1 MTSVRGPFG
10 LVRSPSSYGEEQ
22 RPYGGRAEARRAAQR
37 GSRRRGADSGPGGPG
52 GSGGGRRGGGGG
64 GGRGS
69 GPGRGSGGRPPGK
82 KRIIDYPRHN
92 KYGWRRWLPSWKLV
106 TGTFLFFVASLM
118 GVAAYAYSTVDIP
131 DEAKN
136 ATSQNNIYYWS
147 DNSRMVATGSGTN
160 RQIVPFAQIPKSMQD
175 AVVSA
180 ENKTFWKDSGVD
192 PMGIARAVW
201 NMAKGG
207 ETQGGST
214 ITQQYVKNNRLDDQS
229 QTITRK
235 VKELFISM
243 KVGNDVDK
251 EVVMAGYLNT
261 SYYGRGAYGIQAAA
275 RAYFNKD
282 AKDLNPSESALLAA
296 VLKGATYFDPAGYP
310 EIDPAATQRANT
322 DRATKRWTW
331 ILDEMQKDGSLPAAE
346 RAKYTTFP
354 KTQGPKKSANLGG
367 QIGYLVSTAN
377 VNMQNQFGIT
387 EQDLARGG
395 YKIHTTFEKSKVDK
409 LESVI
414 KKKIKDNID
423 PKKRPKT
430 DTHVQFGGASVD
442 TATGKIVAL
451 YGGVDAT
458 KHFRSNADSTGAQV
472 GSTFKPFVLAA
483 ALKDGVRDKNGP
495 PEQDASERTIVDP
508 DKSLYNGKDD
518 LAIRKYNGDIWLD
531 DDGNEWKQSNDENAS
546 YGPISLR
553 YAMMKSANS
562 PYVQLGMDV
571 GIDKVREAAVAAGL
585 RADSL
590 VKGEFPSF
598 SLGVSSPSAIRM
610 AGAYATFANQ
620 GEQNDPYSVE
630 SVEKDGVTIH
640 KHKAKTTQAFSSA
653 IASNVTDVLR
663 TVVSDDRGTGKK
675 ARLPGRDVAGKT
687 GTTDDNMSAWFVG
700 YTKQLAT
707 AIDMY
712 RFDDD
717 ETKQGRKFEKMYGT
731 GDQPTIHGSSFP
743 SQIWREYMMDAVK
756 DDPAVDF
763 PEPEKLEGAKPVFGG
778 GAASPT
784 PSPTATPTPTE
795 STMPTT
801 TPPATPTTTPPTKPT
816 KSPKPGKT
824 TCSVWDPLCN
834 DNGNAGGNTGE
845 PTTTPPTTEG
855 PTPTDSPTDNSSGG
869 NGNGKPGG
877 GWVPDPSA
885 AHALGRRVRSV
896 LSVRSGRGGPRRFPG
911 DVRQDVPMPSLQKS
925 SAPQERSQ
933 TVIPTHRDKVAA
945 AAAS

>member
-1 MTSVRGPFG
+1 MSEHRRKMPPQQPPTGGRAAARRAAQQPMGRRSAPAHDVGTGAPSASYGP
-10 LVRSPSSYGEEQ
+10 PSSYGEEQ

-52 GSGGGRRGGGGG
+52 GPGGGRRGGGGG
-64 GGRGS
+64 GRGG
-69 GPGRGSGGRPPGK
+69 GPGRGGGGGRPPGK
-82 KRIIDYPRHN
+82 KRFIDYPRHD
-92 KYGWRRWLPSWKLV
+92 KYGWRRWMPSWKLV

-118 GVAAYAYSTVDIP
+118 GAATIAYSQVEIP
-131 DEAKN
+131 NEADT
-136 ATSQNNIYYWS
+136 ATSQNNIYYWANG
-147 DNSRMVATGSGTN
+147 DRMVATGSGTN
-160 RQIVPFAQIPKSMQD
+160 RQIVQFADIPKSMQN
-175 AVVSA
+175 AVISA
-180 ENKTFWKDSGVD
+180 ENKTFWDDSGVD

-229 QTITRK
+229 QTLTRK

-243 KVGNDVDK
+243 KVGNEVDK
-251 EVVMAGYLNT
+251 DVVMAGYLNT
-261 SYYGRGAYGIQAAA
+261 SYYGRGAYGIQAAS

-282 AKDLNPSESALLAA
+282 VGKLNASESALLAA
-296 VLKGATYFDPAGYP
+296 VLKGATYYDPAGYP
-310 EIDPAATQRANT
+310 EIDPQATREANT
-322 DRATKRWTW
+322 ARATKRWKW
-331 ILDEMQKDGSLPAAE
+331 ILDEMEKDGHISAAE

-354 KTQGPKKSANLGG
+354 KVQPPRKSANLSG
-367 QIGYLVSTAN
+367 QIGYLVATADQ
-377 VNMQNQFGIT
+377 NMKNQFGIT
-387 EQDLARGG
+387 EEQLQRGG
-395 YKIHTTFEKSKVDK
+395 YQIYTTFDKKKVDK
-409 LESVI
+409 MEATIKNVI
-414 KKKIKDNID
+414 KENID

-442 TATGKIVAL
+442 TETGAIVAI

-458 KHFRSNADSTGAQV
+458 KHFRSNADATGAQV

-483 ALKDGVRDKNGP
+483 AMKDGVRDPKLGP
-495 PEQDASERTIVDP
+495 DQDESERTILDP

-518 LAIRKYNGDIWLD
+518 LTIRKYNGEIWRD
-531 DDGNEWKQSNDENAS
+531 DNGDEWKQSNDEDAS

-553 YAMMKSANS
+553 YAMIKSANS

-571 GIDKVREAAVAAGL
+571 GIDKVRDAAMRAGL
-585 RADSL
+585 REESL

-610 AGAYATFANQ
+610 AGAYATFANE

-630 SVEKDGVTIH
+630 KVVREGTTF
-640 KHKAKTTQAFSSA
+640 KHEAKSKTAFSPA
-653 IASNVTDVLR
+653 IANNVTDVLR
-663 TVVSDDRGTGKK
+663 SVVDDDRGTGRK
-675 ARLPGRDVAGKT
+675 ARIPGRPVAGKT

-743 SQIWREYMMDAVK
+743 SRIWREYMTDAVADMPVK
-756 DDPAVDF
+756 DF
-763 PEPEKLEGAKPVFGG
+763 PKPEKLEGAKPVFGG

-784 PSPTATPTPTE
+784 PTPTATPTPTE
-795 STMPTT
+795 SATPST
-801 TPPATPTTTPPTKPT
+801 TPPATPTTIAPTKPT

-824 TCSVWDPLCN
+824 TCDVFDWNCN
-834 DNGNAGGNTGE
+834 DPGGTGGNTGE
-845 PTTTPPTTEG
+845 PTTTPPTTTA
-855 PTPTDSPTDNSSGG
+855 PTPTDSPTDTSGG
-869 NGNGKPGG
+869 GNGKPGG
-877 GWVPDPSA
+877 GGFWSP
-885 AHALGRRVRSV
+885 
-896 LSVRSGRGGPRRFPG
+896 
-911 DVRQDVPMPSLQKS
+911 
-925 SAPQERSQ
+925 
-933 TVIPTHRDKVAA
+933 
-945 AAAS
+945 

>member
-1 MTSVRGPFG
+1 MGRRSAPAHDVGTGAPSASYGP
-10 LVRSPSSYGEEQ
+10 PSSHGEEQ

-52 GSGGGRRGGGGG
+52 GPGGGRRGGGGG
-64 GGRGS
+64 GRGG
-69 GPGRGSGGRPPGK
+69 GPGRGGGGGRPPGK

-92 KYGWRRWLPSWKLV
+92 KYGWRRWMPSWKLV
-106 TGTFLFFVASLM
+106 TGTFLFFVATLM
-118 GVAAYAYSTVDIP
+118 GAATIAYSKVEIP
-131 DEAKN
+131 KEADTAK
-136 ATSQNNIYYWS
+136 SQNNIYYWA
-147 DNSRMVATGSGTN
+147 DGSRMVATGSGTN
-160 RQIVPFAQIPKSMQD
+160 RQIVPFAEIPKSMQN
-175 AVVSA
+175 AVISA
-180 ENKTFWKDSGVD
+180 ENKTFWDDSGVD

-243 KVGNDVDK
+243 KVGN
-251 EVVMAGYLNT
+251 EVGKDQIMAGYLNT

-282 AKDLNPSESALLAA
+282 VGKLNPSESALLAS
-296 VLKGATYFDPAGYP
+296 VLKGATYYDPAGYP
-310 EIDPAATQRANT
+310 EIDPQATAKANT
-322 DRATKRWTW
+322 ERATKRWKW
-331 ILDEMQKDGSLPAAE
+331 ILDEMEKDGHISAAE

-354 KTQGPKKSANLGG
+354 KVLPPRKSANLSG
-367 QIGYLVSTAN
+367 QIGYLVSTADQ
-377 VNMQNQFGIT
+377 NMKNQFGIT
-387 EQDLARGG
+387 EEQLQRGG
-395 YKIHTTFEKSKVDK
+395 YEIYTTFDKKKVDK
-409 LESVI
+409 MEATIKNVI
-414 KKKIKDNID
+414 EENID

-442 TATGKIVAL
+442 TATGKIVAI

-483 ALKDGVRDKNGP
+483 AMRDGVRDKRLGRD
-495 PEQDASERTIVDP
+495 QDASERTIVDP
-508 DKSLYNGKDD
+508 DKSLYNGNDD
-518 LAIRKYNGDIWLD
+518 LTIRKYNGEIWRD
-531 DDGNEWKQSNDENAS
+531 DNGDEWKQSNDENAS

-553 YAMMKSANS
+553 YAMIKSANS

-571 GIDKVREAAVAAGL
+571 GIDKVRDAAMRAGL
-585 RADSL
+585 REESL

-610 AGAYATFANQ
+610 AGAYATFANE

-630 SVEKDGVTIH
+630 MVKRSGVVIN
-640 KHKAKTTQAFSSA
+640 KHEAKPKTAFSPA

-663 TVVSDDRGTGKK
+663 SVVDDDRGTGRK
-675 ARLPGRDVAGKT
+675 ARIPGRAVAGKT

-743 SQIWREYMMDAVK
+743 SRIWREYMTDAVK
-756 DDPAVDF
+756 DMPVVDF
-763 PEPEKLEGAKPVFGG
+763 PKPEKLEGAKPVFGG
-778 GAASPT
+778 GAQSP
-784 PSPTATPTPTE
+784 TPTPTATQTPTE
-795 STMPTT
+795 SSTPST

-824 TCSVWDPLCN
+824 TCDIFDWNCN
-834 DNGNAGGNTGE
+834 NPGGAGGNTGQ
-845 PTTTPPTTEG
+845 PTTTAPTTES
-855 PTPTDSPTDNSSGG
+855 PTPTDSPTDTSGGGG
-869 NGNGKPGG
+869 NGRPGG
-877 GWVPDPSA
+877 AWVP
-885 AHALGRRVRSV
+885 
-896 LSVRSGRGGPRRFPG
+896 
-911 DVRQDVPMPSLQKS
+911 
-925 SAPQERSQ
+925 
-933 TVIPTHRDKVAA
+933 
-945 AAAS
+945 

>member
-1 MTSVRGPFG
+1 MSEHRRKMPPQQPPTGGRAAARRAAQQPVGRRSAPAHDVGTGAPSASYGP
-10 LVRSPSSYGEEQ
+10 PSSYGEEQ

-52 GSGGGRRGGGGG
+52 GGRRGGGGG
-64 GGRGS
+64 GRGG
-69 GPGRGSGGRPPGK
+69 GPGRGGAGGGRPPGK
-82 KRIIDYPRHN
+82 KRIIDYPRHD
-92 KYGWRRWLPSWKLV
+92 KYGWRRWMPSWKLV

-118 GVAAYAYSTVDIP
+118 GAATIAYSQVEIP
-131 DEAKN
+131 NEADT
-136 ATSQNNIYYWS
+136 ATSQNNIYYWA
-147 DNSRMVATGSGTN
+147 DKTRMVATGSGTN
-160 RQIVPFAQIPKSMQD
+160 RQIVQFADIPKSMQN
-175 AVVSA
+175 AVISA
-180 ENKTFWKDSGVD
+180 ENKTFWDDSGVD

-229 QTITRK
+229 QTLTRK

-243 KVGNDVDK
+243 KVGNEVDK
-251 EVVMAGYLNT
+251 DVVMAGYLNT
-261 SYYGRGAYGIQAAA
+261 SYYGRGAYGIQAAS

-282 AKDLNPSESALLAA
+282 VGKLNASESALLAA
-296 VLKGATYFDPAGYP
+296 VLKGATYYDPAGYP
-310 EIDPAATQRANT
+310 EIDPQATREANT
-322 DRATKRWTW
+322 ARATKRWKW
-331 ILDEMQKDGSLPAAE
+331 ILDEMEKDGHISAAE

-354 KTQGPKKSANLGG
+354 KVQPPRKSANLGG
-367 QIGYLVSTAN
+367 QIGYLVSTADQ
-377 VNMQNQFGIT
+377 NMKNQFGIT
-387 EQDLARGG
+387 EEQLQRGG
-395 YKIHTTFEKSKVDK
+395 YEIYTTFEKEKVDK
-409 LESVI
+409 MEATIKNVI
-414 KKKIKDNID
+414 KENID

-458 KHFRSNADSTGAQV
+458 KHFRSNADATGAQV

-483 ALKDGVRDKNGP
+483 AMKDGVRDKDGGP
-495 PEQDASERTIVDP
+495 DQDASERTIVDP

-518 LAIRKYNGDIWLD
+518 LTIRKYNGEIWRD
-531 DDGNEWKQSNDENAS
+531 DNGDEWKQSNDEDAS

-553 YAMMKSANS
+553 YAMIKSANS

-571 GIDKVREAAVAAGL
+571 GIDKVRDAAMRAGL
-585 RADSL
+585 REESL

-610 AGAYATFANQ
+610 AGAYATFANE

-630 SVEKDGVTIH
+630 MVKRSGVVIN
-640 KHKAKTTQAFSSA
+640 KHEAKSKTAFSPA
-653 IASNVTDVLR
+653 IANNVTDVLR
-663 TVVSDDRGTGKK
+663 SVVDDDRGTGRK
-675 ARLPGRDVAGKT
+675 ARIPGRAVAGKT

-743 SQIWREYMMDAVK
+743 SRIWREYMTDAVK
-756 DDPAVDF
+756 DMPVEDF
-763 PEPEKLEGAKPVFGG
+763 PKPEKLEGAKPVFGG

-795 STMPTT
+795 TATPTT
-801 TPPATPTTTPPTKPT
+801 TPPATPTTTAPTKPT
-816 KSPKPGKT
+816 KTPKPGKT
-824 TCSVWDPLCN
+824 TCDVFDWNCN
-834 DNGNAGGNTGE
+834 DPGGTGGNTGE
-845 PTTTPPTTEG
+845 PTTAPPTTTA
-855 PTPTDSPTDNSSGG
+855 PTPTDSPTDTSGGG
-869 NGNGKPGG
+869 NGRPGG
-877 GWVPDPSA
+877 TWVP
-885 AHALGRRVRSV
+885 
-896 LSVRSGRGGPRRFPG
+896 
-911 DVRQDVPMPSLQKS
+911 
-925 SAPQERSQ
+925 
-933 TVIPTHRDKVAA
+933 
-945 AAAS
+945 

>member
-1 MTSVRGPFG
+1 MSEHRRKMPPQQPPTGGRAAARRAAQQPMGRRSAPAHDVGTEAPSASYGP
-10 LVRSPSSYGEEQ
+10 PSSYGEEQ

-52 GSGGGRRGGGGG
+52 GPGGGRRGGGGG

-69 GPGRGSGGRPPGK
+69 GPGRGSGGHQPGK
-82 KRIIDYPRHN
+82 KRFIDYPRHN
-92 KYGWRRWLPSWKLV
+92 KYGWRRWMPSWKLV

-118 GVAAYAYSTVDIP
+118 GAATIAYSRVEIP
-131 DEAKN
+131 KEADTAK
-136 ATSQNNIYYWS
+136 SQNNIYYWA
-147 DNSRMVATGSGTN
+147 DGSRMVATGSGTN
-160 RQIVPFAQIPKSMQD
+160 RQIVPFAEIPKSMQN
-175 AVVSA
+175 AVISA
-180 ENKTFWKDSGVD
+180 ENKTFWDDSGVD

-243 KVGNDVDK
+243 KVGNDVGKDQI
-251 EVVMAGYLNT
+251 MAGYLNT

-282 AKDLNPSESALLAA
+282 VGKLNASESALLAA
-296 VLKGATYFDPAGYP
+296 VLKGATYYDPAGYP
-310 EIDPAATQRANT
+310 EIDPRATREANT
-322 DRATKRWTW
+322 KRATERWSW
-331 ILDEMQKDGSLPAAE
+331 ILDEMQKDGHISAEE

-354 KTQGPKKSANLGG
+354 KVQPPRKSANLSG

-387 EQDLARGG
+387 EQQLQRGG
-395 YKIHTTFEKSKVDK
+395 YEIYTTFEKEKVDK
-409 LESVI
+409 MAAVI
-414 KKKIKDNID
+414 SKKIKDNID

-483 ALKDGVRDKNGP
+483 AMKDGVRNPKLGRV
-495 PEQDASERTIVDP
+495 QDESERRIVDP

-518 LAIRKYNGDIWLD
+518 LTIRKYNGDIWLD
-531 DDGNEWKQSNDENAS
+531 DKGNEWKQSNDEDAS

-571 GIDKVREAAVAAGL
+571 GIDKVRDAAERAGL
-585 RADSL
+585 REESL

-610 AGAYATFANQ
+610 AGAYATFANE

-630 SVEKDGVTIH
+630 TVKRSGVVIN
-640 KHKAKTTQAFSSA
+640 KHEAKPKTAFSPA
-653 IASNVTDVLR
+653 IANNVTDVLR
-663 TVVSDDRGTGKK
+663 SVVDDDRGTGRK
-675 ARLPGRDVAGKT
+675 ARIPGRAVAGKT

-743 SQIWREYMMDAVK
+743 SQIWREYMTDAVK
-756 DDPAVDF
+756 DMPVEDF
-763 PEPEKLEGAKPVFGG
+763 PKPGKLEGAEPVFGG
-778 GAASPT
+778 GAQSP
-784 PSPTATPTPTE
+784 TPTPTATETPTE
-795 STMPTT
+795 SATPTT
-801 TPPATPTTTPPTKPT
+801 TPPATPTTTPPGKPT
-816 KSPKPGKT
+816 KTPKPGKT
-824 TCSVWDPLCN
+824 TCDVFDWNCN
-834 DNGNAGGNTGE
+834 NPGGAGGNTGQ
-845 PTTTPPTTEG
+845 PTTTPPATDT
-855 PTPTDSPTDNSSGG
+855 PTPTDSPTDNSGG
-869 NGNGKPGG
+869 NGNGRPGG
-877 GWVPDPSA
+877 QT
-885 AHALGRRVRSV
+885 
-896 LSVRSGRGGPRRFPG
+896 FP
-911 DVRQDVPMPSLQKS
+911 
-925 SAPQERSQ
+925 
-933 TVIPTHRDKVAA
+933 
-945 AAAS
+945 

>member
-1 MTSVRGPFG
+1 MSEHRRKMPPQQPPTGGRAAARRAAQQPMGRRSAPAHDVGTEAPSASYGP
-10 LVRSPSSYGEEQ
+10 PSSYGEEQ

-52 GSGGGRRGGGGG
+52 GPGGGRRGGG

-69 GPGRGSGGRPPGK
+69 GPGRGSGGHQPGK
-82 KRIIDYPRHN
+82 KRFIDYPRHN
-92 KYGWRRWLPSWKLV
+92 KHGWRRWMPSWKLV

-118 GVAAYAYSTVDIP
+118 GAATIAYSRVEIP
-131 DEAKN
+131 KEADTAK
-136 ATSQNNIYYWS
+136 SQNNIYYWA
-147 DNSRMVATGSGTN
+147 DGSRMVATGSGTN
-160 RQIVPFAQIPKSMQD
+160 RQIVPFAEIPKSMQN
-175 AVVSA
+175 AVISA
-180 ENKTFWKDSGVD
+180 ENKTFWEDSGVD

-243 KVGNDVDK
+243 KVGNDVGKDQI
-251 EVVMAGYLNT
+251 MAGYLNT

-282 AKDLNPSESALLAA
+282 VGDLNASESALLAA
-296 VLKGATYFDPAGYP
+296 VLKGATYYDPAGYP
-310 EIDPAATQRANT
+310 EIDPRATREANT
-322 DRATKRWTW
+322 KRATERWKW
-331 ILDEMQKDGSLPAAE
+331 ILDEMQKDEHISAEE

-354 KTQGPKKSANLGG
+354 KVQPPRKSANLSG

-387 EQDLARGG
+387 EQQLQRGG
-395 YKIHTTFEKSKVDK
+395 YEIYTTFEKEKVDK
-409 LESVI
+409 MAAVI
-414 KKKIKDNID
+414 SKKIKDNID

-442 TATGKIVAL
+442 TATGKIVAI
-451 YGGVDAT
+451 YGGADAT

-483 ALKDGVRDKNGP
+483 AMKDGVRDKNGEP
-495 PEQDASERTIVDP
+495 VQDASERTIVDP

-518 LAIRKYNGDIWLD
+518 LTIRKYNGDIWLD
-531 DDGNEWKQSNDENAS
+531 DKGNEWKQSNDEDAS

-571 GIDKVREAAVAAGL
+571 GIDKVRDAAMRAGL
-585 RADSL
+585 REESL

-610 AGAYATFANQ
+610 AGAYATFANE

-630 SVEKDGVTIH
+630 KVKRDGVVIN
-640 KHKAKTTQAFSSA
+640 KHEAKTTQAFSPA
-653 IASNVTDVLR
+653 IANNVTDVLR
-663 TVVSDDRGTGKK
+663 SVVDDDRGTGRK
-675 ARLPGRDVAGKT
+675 ARIPGRAVAGKT

-743 SQIWREYMMDAVK
+743 SQIWREYMTDAVK
-756 DDPAVDF
+756 DMPVVDF
-763 PEPEKLEGAKPVFGG
+763 PKPEKLEGAKPVFGG
-778 GAASPT
+778 GAQSP
-784 PSPTATPTPTE
+784 TPTPTATETPTE
-795 STMPTT
+795 SATPTT
-801 TPPATPTTTPPTKPT
+801 TPPATPTTTPPGKPT
-816 KSPKPGKT
+816 KTPKPGKT
-824 TCSVWDPLCN
+824 TCDVLDWNCN
-834 DNGNAGGNTGE
+834 YPGGAGGNTGQ
-845 PTTTPPTTEG
+845 PTTTPPTTE
-855 PTPTDSPTDNSSGG
+855 PTPTDSPTDTSSGG
-869 NGNGKPGG
+869 GNGKPGG
-877 GWVPDPSA
+877 T
-885 AHALGRRVRSV
+885 
-896 LSVRSGRGGPRRFPG
+896 FP
-911 DVRQDVPMPSLQKS
+911 
-925 SAPQERSQ
+925 
-933 TVIPTHRDKVAA
+933 
-945 AAAS
+945 

>member
-1 MTSVRGPFG
+1 MSEHRRKMPPQQPPTGGRAAARRAAQQPMGRRSAPAHDVGTGAPSASYGP
-10 LVRSPSSYGEEQ
+10 PSSHGEEQ

-52 GSGGGRRGGGGG
+52 GGRRGGGGG
-64 GGRGS
+64 GRGGGAGRG
-69 GPGRGSGGRPPGK
+69 GGGGRPPGK
-82 KRIIDYPRHN
+82 KRLIDYPRHN
-92 KYGWRRWLPSWKLV
+92 KYGWRRWMPSWKLV
-106 TGTFLFFVASLM
+106 TGTFLFFVATLM
-118 GVAAYAYSTVDIP
+118 GAATIAYSKVEIP
-131 DEAKN
+131 QEADTAK
-136 ATSQNNIYYWS
+136 SQNNIYYWA
-147 DNSRMVATGSGTN
+147 DGSRMVATGSGTN
-160 RQIVPFAQIPKSMQD
+160 RQIVPFAEIPKSMQN
-175 AVVSA
+175 AVISA
-180 ENKTFWKDSGVD
+180 ENKTFWDDSGVD

-243 KVGNDVDK
+243 KVGN
-251 EVVMAGYLNT
+251 EVGKDEVMAGYLNT

-282 AKDLNPSESALLAA
+282 VGKLNPSESALLAA
-296 VLKGATYFDPAGYP
+296 VLKGATYYDPAGYP
-310 EIDPAATQRANT
+310 EIDPKATAVANT
-322 DRATKRWTW
+322 ERATERWKW
-331 ILDEMQKDGSLPAAE
+331 ILDEMEKDGHISAAE

-354 KTQGPKKSANLGG
+354 KVQPPRKSANLGG
-367 QIGYLVSTAN
+367 QIGYLVSTADQ
-377 VNMQNQFGIT
+377 NMKNQFGIT
-387 EQDLARGG
+387 EEQLQRGG
-395 YKIHTTFEKSKVDK
+395 YEIYTTFEKEKVDK
-409 LESVI
+409 MEATIKKVI
-414 KKKIKDNID
+414 KENID

-442 TATGKIVAL
+442 TATGKIVAI

-458 KHFRSNADSTGAQV
+458 KHFRSNADATGAQV

-483 ALKDGVRDKNGP
+483 AMKDGVRDKDGDP
-495 PEQDASERTIVDP
+495 VQDASERTIVDP

-518 LAIRKYNGDIWLD
+518 LTIRKYNGEIWRD
-531 DDGNEWKQSNDENAS
+531 DKGDEWKQSNDEDAS
-546 YGPISLR
+546 YGPVSLR
-553 YAMMKSANS
+553 YAMIKSANS

-571 GIDKVREAAVAAGL
+571 GIDKVRDAAMRAGL
-585 RADSL
+585 REESL

-610 AGAYATFANQ
+610 AGAYATFANE

-630 SVEKDGVTIH
+630 KVKRSGVVIN
-640 KHKAKTTQAFSSA
+640 KHEAKPNMAFSPA

-663 TVVSDDRGTGKK
+663 SVVDDDRGTGRK
-675 ARLPGRDVAGKT
+675 ARIPGRAVAGKT

-717 ETKQGRKFEKMYGT
+717 ETKQGRTFEKMYGT

-743 SQIWREYMMDAVK
+743 SRIWREYMTDAVK
-756 DDPAVDF
+756 DMPVVDF

-784 PSPTATPTPTE
+784 PTPTATQTPTE
-795 STMPTT
+795 SATPTT
-801 TPPATPTTTPPTKPT
+801 TPPATPTTTPPATPT
-816 KSPKPGKT
+816 KTPKPGKT
-824 TCSVWDPLCN
+824 TCDVFDWNCN
-834 DNGNAGGNTGE
+834 NPGGAGGNTGE
-845 PTTTPPTTEG
+845 PTTTPPTGET
-855 PTPTDSPTDNSSGG
+855 PTPTDSPTDTSGGGG
-869 NGNGKPGG
+869 NGRPGG
-877 GWVPDPSA
+877 TWVP
-885 AHALGRRVRSV
+885 
-896 LSVRSGRGGPRRFPG
+896 
-911 DVRQDVPMPSLQKS
+911 
-925 SAPQERSQ
+925 
-933 TVIPTHRDKVAA
+933 
-945 AAAS
+945 

>member
-1 MTSVRGPFG
+1 MSEHRRKMPPQQPPTGGRAAARRAAQQPMGRRSAPAHDVGTGAPSASYGP
-10 LVRSPSSYGEEQ
+10 PSSYGEEQ

-52 GSGGGRRGGGGG
+52 GPGGGRRGGG

-69 GPGRGSGGRPPGK
+69 GPGRGSGGHQPGK
-82 KRIIDYPRHN
+82 KRFIDYPRHN
-92 KYGWRRWLPSWKLV
+92 KYGWRRWMPSWKLV

-118 GVAAYAYSTVDIP
+118 GAATIAYSRVEIP
-131 DEAKN
+131 KEADTAK
-136 ATSQNNIYYWS
+136 SQNNIYYWA
-147 DNSRMVATGSGTN
+147 DGSRMVATGSGTN
-160 RQIVPFAQIPKSMQD
+160 RQIVPFAEIPKSMQN
-175 AVVSA
+175 AVISA
-180 ENKTFWKDSGVD
+180 ENKTFWDDSGVD

-243 KVGNDVDK
+243 KVGNDVGKDQI
-251 EVVMAGYLNT
+251 MAGYLNT

-282 AKDLNPSESALLAA
+282 VGKLNASESALLAA
-296 VLKGATYFDPAGYP
+296 VLKGATYYDPAGYP
-310 EIDPAATQRANT
+310 EIDSKATREANT
-322 DRATKRWTW
+322 KRATERWKW
-331 ILDEMQKDGSLPAAE
+331 ILDEMQKDGHISAEE

-354 KTQGPKKSANLGG
+354 KVQPPRKSANLSG

-387 EQDLARGG
+387 EQQLQRGG
-395 YKIHTTFEKSKVDK
+395 YEIYTTFEKEKVDK
-409 LESVI
+409 MAAVI
-414 KKKIKDNID
+414 SKKIKDNID

-483 ALKDGVRDKNGP
+483 AMKDGVRKKSLGAD
-495 PEQDASERTIVDP
+495 QDASERTIVDP

-518 LAIRKYNGDIWLD
+518 LTIRKYNGDIWLD
-531 DDGNEWKQSNDENAS
+531 DKGNEWKQSNDEDAS

-571 GIDKVREAAVAAGL
+571 GIDKVRDAAERAGL
-585 RADSL
+585 REESL

-610 AGAYATFANQ
+610 AGAYATFANE

-630 SVEKDGVTIH
+630 TVKRSGVVIN
-640 KHKAKTTQAFSSA
+640 KHESKPKTAFSPA
-653 IASNVTDVLR
+653 IANNVTDVLR
-663 TVVSDDRGTGKK
+663 SVVDDDRGTGRK
-675 ARLPGRDVAGKT
+675 ARIPGRAVAGKT

-743 SQIWREYMMDAVK
+743 SQIWREYMTDAVK
-756 DDPAVDF
+756 DMPVEDF
-763 PEPEKLEGAKPVFGG
+763 PKPGKLEGAEPVFGG
-778 GAASPT
+778 GAQSP
-784 PSPTATPTPTE
+784 TPTPTATETPTE
-795 STMPTT
+795 SATPTT
-801 TPPATPTTTPPTKPT
+801 TPPATPTTTPPGKPT
-816 KSPKPGKT
+816 KTPKPGKT
-824 TCSVWDPLCN
+824 TCDVFDWNCQTT
-834 DNGNAGGNTGE
+834 GGNTGQ
-845 PTTTPPTTEG
+845 PTTTPPTTET
-855 PTPTDSPTDNSSGG
+855 PTPTDSPTDSSSGG
-869 NGNGKPGG
+869 GGGNGRPGG
-877 GWVPDPSA
+877 T
-885 AHALGRRVRSV
+885 
-896 LSVRSGRGGPRRFPG
+896 FP
-911 DVRQDVPMPSLQKS
+911 
-925 SAPQERSQ
+925 
-933 TVIPTHRDKVAA
+933 
-945 AAAS
+945 